1 MLAAAL
7 LVGDEPEPIR
17 RDRYDMN
24 DDAEAGR
31 AGMRTRAPSAAAVA
45 FDGRRG
51 ELATLLVRNLLLN
64 LATLGIYRFW
74 AKTRVRGFMWRHV
87 KLLGE
92 PLEYLGTGNELLV
105 GFLIALVILAPL
117 TSVWSFLP
125 LILPEGMPYQGLALQ
140 GLYYTLLGFL
150 IQVAV
155 HRVRRY
161 RLTRTAWHGVRFGL
175 DGSSLVYASIW
186 FLYGA
191 VTLAT
196 LGLAY
201 PWMRVATTRYFAR
214 HARFG
219 STAVSFDARARR
231 LFPLWLVVITPALAA
246 AFLFVV
252 MNWEAFAVVG
262 AAWNDYV
269 AKLDRA
275 LLDELRRSLAELD
288 YRPGWLLVLSLILLT
303 WYRVNQFRYLLGAA
317 RVGEV
322 RLDSR
327 LGTGAVYVR
336 QAVFYLC
343 IAGALVFFWVTAMTT
358 ATMIVRRTGST
369 DTTWILLLFGG
380 LTGLVYFLYGF
391 TRKLFLELSLL
402 KLACTTLLLHQPEAL
417 ERTAQSSAALPG
429 HGEGLADA
437 LDVGGF

>member
-1 MLAAAL
+1 M
-7 LVGDEPEPIR
+7 
-17 RDRYDMN
+17 
-24 DDAEAGR
+24 
-31 AGMRTRAPSAAAVA
+31 
-45 FDGRRG
+45 
-51 ELATLLVRNLLLN
+51 LLVRNLLLN

-74 AKTRVRGFMWRHV
+74 AKSRVRGFMWGHV

-92 PLEYLGTGNELLV
+92 SLEYLGTGTELLV
-105 GFLIALVILAPL
+105 GFLIALVVLAPL
-117 TSVWSFLP
+117 TSPWSFLP
-125 LILPEGMPYQGLALQ
+125 LILPEGMPHQGLALQ
-140 GLYYTLLGFL
+140 VLYYTLLGFL

-155 HRVRRY
+155 YRVRRY
-161 RLTRTAWHGVRFGL
+161 RLTRTAWRGVRFGL
-175 DGSSLVYASIW
+175 DGSSLAYASIW
-186 FLYGA
+186 FLYGV

-201 PWMRVATTRYFAR
+201 PWLRVATTRYFAR

-219 STAVSFDARARR
+219 STAFSFDARALR
-231 LFPLWLVVITPALAA
+231 LLPLWLVVITPALAA
-246 AFLFVV
+246 AVLFVV
-252 MNWEAFAVVG
+252 VNWQAFAVVG
-262 AAWNDYV
+262 AAGNDYA

-275 LLDELRRSLAELD
+275 LLAELWRSLAEID

-303 WYRVNQFRYLLGAA
+303 WYRVNQFRYLLSAV

-336 QAVFYLC
+336 QAVFYVC
-343 IAGALVFFWVTAMTT
+343 IVGALVFLWVAGVGT
-358 ATMIVRRTGST
+358 ATMVARRTGAT
-369 DTTWILLLFGG
+369 DPTSILIVFGG

-391 TRKLFLELSLL
+391 TRKLFLEVPLL
-402 KLACTTLLLHQPEAL
+402 KLACTTLLLEQHEAL